1 MVDGRGFRFKNNLL
15 IVGGEAVA
23 EILGLIHRV
32 VERLILQIKIG
43 RKRFGDIEESRERIC
58 KRKID
63 TFSLHGMMTEF
74 DRLNSGG
81 VESHRGLLIGG
92 ESPIGEWIG
101 EGVLRKTVG
110 VEL

>member
-1 MVDGRGFRFKNNLL
+1 MPAGLGFVFKNNLL

-23 EILGLIHRV
+23 GILGVIHRV

-81 VESHRGLLIGG
+81 GGGDLGVLVGGGGSQQEESGGRDVVES
-92 ESPIGEWIG
+92 
-101 EGVLRKTVG
+101 V
-110 VEL
+110 